1 MTQSRPNLWS
11 SRKLGLVATI
21 FRLARIQ
28 SITQVCN
35 LRNAT
40 WGGTNFADCISSL
53 TSAMRIIEVI
63 RVATKLRKLVD
74 YLSEFEEPTFAGAH
88 VRVGEARKERHL
100 KRDQEQL

>member
-1 MTQSRPNLWS
+1 
-11 SRKLGLVATI
+11 
-21 FRLARIQ
+21 
-28 SITQVCN
+28 
-35 LRNAT
+35 
-40 WGGTNFADCISSL
+40 
-53 TSAMRIIEVI
+53 MRIIEVI